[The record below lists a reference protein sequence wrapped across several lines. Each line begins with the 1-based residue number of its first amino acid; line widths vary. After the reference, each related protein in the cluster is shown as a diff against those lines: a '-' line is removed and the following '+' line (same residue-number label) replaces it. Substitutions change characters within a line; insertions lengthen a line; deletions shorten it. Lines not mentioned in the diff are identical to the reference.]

1 MMLCCL
7 DNKSRKKMIA
17 CVAKFA
23 LIISRVKSKKKKR
36 RRKNISC
43 KKIKIKR
50 PYEFKKTKEENI
62 CQVLYPQLIC
72 YDNVMSVLLT

>member
-23 LIISRVKSKKKKR
+23 LIISRVKSKKKKEEG
-36 RRKNISC
+36 KTSHV
-43 KKIKIKR
+43 KKMIKIKR
-50 PYEFKKTKEENI
+50 PYE
-62 CQVLYPQLIC
+62 
-72 YDNVMSVLLT
+72 